1 MPFNADFLNLSFK
14 TVVDALPTA
23 LFVKDG
29 NSRIVLMNKAC
40 EELWGMTFADLKE
53 TDASQFFPADQM
65 ASFLSMD
72 RDIFE
77 NGRPL
82 VFEEEFWNAKLREN
96 RIGRTVK
103 KPIYDDQG
111 NPLYLVCTTIDIT
124 DIKRVE
130 NGLRASEEKLRGL
143 YELSPLGIALTDMKG
158 NYVEFNRAFE
168 RISGYTRD
176 ELNALDYWTLTPKE
190 YEDQELAQLDSLR
203 RTGAYGPYEKDYIRK
218 DGSRIPL
225 SLNGMLVKGSDGES
239 YIWSIVEDITQRKRA
254 AELECLVDTDAL
266 LPVANRRAVLRE
278 LSRMINNAE
287 RHGTPGSV
295 VYVDVNDFKS
305 INDNFGHAAGDAALA
320 HTARVLIENVRNN
333 YDMVGRLGGDEF
345 VAVLAHTD
353 IDQAVAKAEIFESS
367 LARQPLA
374 WMSHAIPLSVSV
386 GVYSF
391 NGREN
396 AERVLEAADQAMYR
410 HKKTRQADDF
420 LSRLQSSG
428 ATLEWGAAWLT
439 GNETIDSDHEMLV
452 QYANE
457 FYQAMHSGTGRA
469 SAPGILAKLAQY
481 ANSHFAREEAIFRQ
495 GGLPNLPQ
503 HQQAHAELAAT
514 VQAFLN
520 DLGSGKAT
528 LTADLASFLIEW
540 LINHVFISDKA
551 GVRDIDRLSGKPTIP
566 H

>member
-1 MPFNADFLNLSFK
+1 MPFSADFLNLSFK

-29 NSRIVLMNKAC
+29 NSRIVLMNQAC

-77 NGRPL
+77 SGRPL

-168 RISGYTRD
+168 RICGYTRD

-278 LSRMINNAE
+278 LSRMINNAA

-353 IDQAVAKAEIFESS
+353 MDQAVAKAEMFESS

-374 WMSHAIPLSVSV
+374 WMSHTIPLSVSV

-410 HKKTRQADDF
+410 HKKTRQI
-420 LSRLQSSG
+420 G
-428 ATLEWGAAWLT
+428 P
-439 GNETIDSDHEMLV
+439 V
-452 QYANE
+452 
-457 FYQAMHSGTGRA
+457 
-469 SAPGILAKLAQY
+469 
-481 ANSHFAREEAIFRQ
+481 
-495 GGLPNLPQ
+495 
-503 HQQAHAELAAT
+503 
-514 VQAFLN
+514 
-520 DLGSGKAT
+520 
-528 LTADLASFLIEW
+528 
-540 LINHVFISDKA
+540 
-551 GVRDIDRLSGKPTIP
+551 
-566 H
+566 